1 MGVNLLILLKA
12 MYAVIHRYIY
22 VYVWEGFLFFFSFL
36 FLFLVIFTGTPC
48 LAQFTPLLLVRR
60 ISKRRVCTKLLRAF
74 NNLRLLKSAEEKD
87 ILTKQNLG
95 ARVFIC
101 VNYGILIKKI

>member
-1 MGVNLLILLKA
+1 MGVNLLVLLKA
-12 MYAVIHRYIY
+12 MYAVIHSYIY
-22 VYVWEGFLFFFSFL
+22 VRMGRFSSFL

-60 ISKRRVCTKLLRAF
+60 ILKRRVCTKLLRAF

-95 ARVFIC
+95 ARVFIR

>member
-1 MGVNLLILLKA
+1 MGVNLLVLLKA
-12 MYAVIHRYIY
+12 MYAVIHSYIY
-22 VYVWEGFLFFFSFL
+22 VCMGRFSFFLFFSFSLSRNIYWYTLSSSIYTSF
-36 FLFLVIFTGTPC
+36 
-48 LAQFTPLLLVRR
+48 
-60 ISKRRVCTKLLRAF
+60 ISSENFEKRRVCTKLLRAF

-95 ARVFIC
+95 ARVFLR

>member
-1 MGVNLLILLKA
+1 MGVNLLVLLKA
-12 MYAVIHRYIY
+12 IYAVIQLYICTHGM
-22 VYVWEGFLFFFSFL
+22 VFFSFL

-95 ARVFIC
+95 ARVFIR

>member
-12 MYAVIHRYIY
+12 MYAVIHSYIY
-22 VYVWEGFLFFFSFL
+22 VRMGSFLFFFSFL

-95 ARVFIC
+95 ARVFIR

>member
-22 VYVWEGFLFFFSFL
+22 MYVWEGFLFFFSFL

-48 LAQFTPLLLVRR
+48 LAQFTPLLLVRENFE
-60 ISKRRVCTKLLRAF
+60 TKSLYQVVE
-74 NNLRLLKSAEEKD
+74 S
-87 ILTKQNLG
+87 I
-95 ARVFIC
+95 
-101 VNYGILIKKI
+101 

>member
-1 MGVNLLILLKA
+1 MGVNLLVLLKA
-12 MYAVIHRYIY
+12 MYAVIQLYICTHGK
-22 VYVWEGFLFFFSFL
+22 VFFSFL

-95 ARVFIC
+95 ARVFIR